1 MYETDQ
7 QWSVA
12 EVIAKDYF
20 GANHAEAEKFVISC
34 YVDVFSGYGVSQIL
48 EDMGIYEA
56 ELPLVQFCG
65 LWQLLQWEVMN
76 TRLPM
81 LNGYSRIEYQELT
94 GKSAFSLDV
103 FDERKLED
111 TVEVETGLED
121 IPAQIQ
127 EMIYHALFDHRGV
140 EKARALEQVTRHL
153 KVHNNELDVLT
164 ALAYAD
170 AEKYTKACNILDDV
184 ANRTED
190 ESVINMIDVLCDR
203 AENILYNNRTF
214 GDPFM
219 DVEMKPTYRRET
231 PKVGRNDPCPC
242 GSGKI

>member
-81 LNGYSRIEYQELT
+81 LNGYSRI
-94 GKSAFSLDV
+94 
-103 FDERKLED
+103 
-111 TVEVETGLED
+111 
-121 IPAQIQ
+121 
-127 EMIYHALFDHRGV
+127 
-140 EKARALEQVTRHL
+140 
-153 KVHNNELDVLT
+153 
-164 ALAYAD
+164 
-170 AEKYTKACNILDDV
+170 
-184 ANRTED
+184 
-190 ESVINMIDVLCDR
+190 
-203 AENILYNNRTF
+203 
-214 GDPFM
+214 
-219 DVEMKPTYRRET
+219 
-231 PKVGRNDPCPC
+231 
-242 GSGKI
+242 

>member
-76 TRLPM
+76 TAS
-81 LNGYSRIEYQELT
+81 NAEWVFKDRIP
-94 GKSAFSLDV
+94 GAD
-103 FDERKLED
+103 RKKC
-111 TVEVETGLED
+111 
-121 IPAQIQ
+121 I
-127 EMIYHALFDHRGV
+127 F
-140 EKARALEQVTRHL
+140 
-153 KVHNNELDVLT
+153 
-164 ALAYAD
+164 
-170 AEKYTKACNILDDV
+170 
-184 ANRTED
+184 
-190 ESVINMIDVLCDR
+190 
-203 AENILYNNRTF
+203 F
-214 GDPFM
+214 G
-219 DVEMKPTYRRET
+219 
-231 PKVGRNDPCPC
+231 C
-242 GSGKI
+242 I